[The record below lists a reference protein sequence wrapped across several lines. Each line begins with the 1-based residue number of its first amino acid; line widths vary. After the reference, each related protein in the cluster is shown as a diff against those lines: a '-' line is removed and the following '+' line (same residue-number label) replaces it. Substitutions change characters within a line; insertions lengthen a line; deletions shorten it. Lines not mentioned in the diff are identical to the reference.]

1 MTEFLKAVEDD
12 NSFRLQNRKIHLTYK
27 SHIPPEAWLS
37 WLVKVKQTEVK
48 FYSIVHEKGENNYEH
63 THILLDFGYQFQTR
77 KAKFFDWKAE
87 NGEMIHPN
95 IKIVKTATHW
105 TRTVLYHY
113 KESPPFT
120 NIPKPN
126 ENPIKEVWKHNT
138 LTDALISTC
147 STLNNVGGVIAA
159 FNCKPADYG
168 IEPVVEWRDWQ
179 KEIIEEIKSRP
190 DPRRVV
196 WIYDPSGNAGK
207 SFLTKHLGQY
217 RGAFVSTKAN
227 TYHVATALDEFISKN
242 GQDSVLVVIFN
253 FTRQQENHKIYQALE
268 ELKDGMMTAEKYKGK
283 TMFFPNPHLICMAN
297 YIPDITSMSPDRWD
311 IRALQYDTVVK
322 RYENEKIT
330 FEHPNIDPYIKHCLI
345 PLDIAFA
352 EKQRNKTIIPDIRSP
367 NAPPLPQAQMQP
379 QIQAQMQPQIQASN
393 QNYEID
399 ISTNNIRLLSP
410 VVSKAPIG
418 IRPLNINTGTGNLAA
433 LGTAAALPI
442 SATRNLA
449 PLGQAAE
456 PHRIGLPHL
465 QSKNLPPLIKK

>member
-1 MTEFLKAVEDD
+1 MTDFLKSTEDGT
-12 NSFRLQNRKIHLTYK
+12 SFRLQNKRIHLTYK

-37 WLVKVKQTEVK
+37 WLAKIKQTEVK

-63 THILLDFGYQFQTR
+63 THILLDFGYTFQTR
-77 KAKFFDWKAE
+77 KAKFFDWKSP
-87 NGEMIHPN
+87 NGEMLHPN

-138 LTDALISTC
+138 LQDALLSTC

-159 FNCKPADYG
+159 FNCKPSDYG
-168 IEPVVEWRDWQ
+168 IEPAVDWRDWQ
-179 KEIIEEIKSRP
+179 REIIEEIKTRP

-196 WIYDPSGNAGK
+196 WIYDPLGNAGK
-207 SFLTKHLGQY
+207 SFLAKHLGQY

-268 ELKDGMMTAEKYKGK
+268 ELKDGMMTTEKYKGK

-297 YIPDITSMSPDRWD
+297 YIPDVTSMTADRWD

-345 PLDIAFA
+345 PLDMAFA
-352 EKQRNKTIIPDIRSP
+352 EKQKNKSNIPDIRSP
-367 NAPPLPQAQMQP
+367 NHPFPT
-379 QIQAQMQPQIQASN
+379 
-393 QNYEID
+393 ID
-399 ISTNNIRLLSP
+399 IGSNNSMLLSPATSP

-418 IRPLNINTGTGNLAA
+418 PRPLNINTGTGNLAP
-433 LGTAAALPI
+433 LGKAAAPPLGASRPCA
-442 SATRNLA
+442 ATQHNLA
-449 PLGQAAE
+449 PLGKAAQ
-456 PHRIGLPHL
+456 PPLQGLPSL
-465 QSKNLPPLIKK
+465 QSKNPTNKAPIQSLLPQLTKR